1 MFEDGNNTAERYIS
15 ILNNYKKKYK
25 TNKITI
31 FYQIGDFYEIYGL
44 EYPDGSIVGNIYEI
58 SNDLSIQMACKSTT
72 VYGDSSIKVL
82 MSGVQINSLD
92 KYVSIAVNDF
102 SWTVVIYEQVKEANK
117 ITRQLKN
124 IVTPG
129 LNLNTNNS
137 TNILLVIYL
146 DKVNS
151 LVNKNQHTLYCG
163 ISYIDSLTG
172 ESGVLQYPQREQ
184 MNDAIIYDEIIKF
197 ITIKNPQEIKVYT
210 KNLGFTESK
219 IADIL
224 HLQNYNY
231 SLEIDNLN
239 KDYIKKDFQEN
250 IFNKIYTNTT
260 KQHIF
265 NYLEIYNDH
274 HIKVVLTIILE
285 YIIKVNL
292 NLLHRIKKP
301 IKVYNN
307 SNNLI
312 LGNNSL
318 EQLNI
323 VSNIKKTNFF
333 SKTNKSLLEILD
345 KTYSILGKRLFRNRL
360 MNPIT
365 DIEILNNRYNITETF
380 IGFNIEFKKELKSKL
395 KNIIDL
401 KKYNQNIA
409 RNNTKYIDIYHLYES
424 IILSIELNTISK
436 DKGIE
441 SLLVDKTNIDK
452 LNKMIEYIESEFNI
466 FRLKEIKNND
476 VNINIFNKGINK
488 ELDSINETINKNKNI
503 MDILIHELSI
513 LIDKNYKNKKTNII
527 NKGKNS
533 NYDHYI
539 YTTTTR
545 SEILK
550 EKLSRKNIRIYDKE
564 FTKTDFEF
572 KSIGKNKIM
581 IIVECIDNSSNILI
595 ENIELLK
602 NKTRDYF
609 EKILLNI
616 YKLYFDSID
625 NISDFVAEIDL
636 YLNNSNIAIEY
647 NYSKPTIKYNEES
660 YIKIKEIRHP
670 IIERLH
676 LDTEYI
682 PNDLNMGLD
691 SNNGILLFGVNAV
704 GKSSLMKSIGCNVL
718 MAQSGLF
725 VSSSDFIY
733 SPFKYLFT
741 RICSND
747 NLYAGL
753 STFEVEMQEF
763 KIIMKYADKN
773 SIILGDEICS
783 GTETMDA
790 TSIVAAG
797 IQHLSKRKANFLFA
811 THLHYLAKSKYIN
824 ELTNIKCLHMNVIF
838 DKVNNKL
845 IYNRKLLEGSGPSSY
860 GIEVCKGMGMDSD
873 FMELAQSIR
882 NELSNET
889 DIILGKKS
897 KYNNNKRISS
907 CEICGELAVDTH
919 HIKFQCTANET
930 GHIEHFHKDSKFNL
944 VGLCK
949 ECHNNVHSVP
959 PKLRIDGYQMSSN
972 GIELKYEKLKKKED
986 ILIEELFNE
995 NMTIKQIQNNMK
1007 KKGYTIKQNYIKEVL
1022 GL

>member
-210 KNLGFTESK
+210 KNLGLTESK
-219 IADIL
+219 IADTL

-323 VSNIKKTNFF
+323 VSNIKKTNSF

-345 KTYSILGKRLFRNRL
+345 KTDSILGKRLFRNRL

-365 DIEILNNRYNITETF
+365 DIEILNNRYNITEIF
-380 IGFNIEFKKELKSKL
+380 IGFP
-395 KNIIDL
+395 
-401 KKYNQNIA
+401 
-409 RNNTKYIDIYHLYES
+409 ES
-424 IILSIELNTISK
+424 IFSFK
-436 DKGIE
+436 R
-441 SLLVDKTNIDK
+441 
-452 LNKMIEYIESEFNI
+452 F
-466 FRLKEIKNND
+466 
-476 VNINIFNKGINK
+476 
-488 ELDSINETINKNKNI
+488 
-503 MDILIHELSI
+503 
-513 LIDKNYKNKKTNII
+513 
-527 NKGKNS
+527 
-533 NYDHYI
+533 
-539 YTTTTR
+539 
-545 SEILK
+545 
-550 EKLSRKNIRIYDKE
+550 IR
-564 FTKTDFEF
+564 
-572 KSIGKNKIM
+572 
-581 IIVECIDNSSNILI
+581 
-595 ENIELLK
+595 
-602 NKTRDYF
+602 
-609 EKILLNI
+609 LLNI
-616 YKLYFDSID
+616 LSYSFD
-625 NISDFVAEIDL
+625 
-636 YLNNSNIAIEY
+636 
-647 NYSKPTIKYNEES
+647 
-660 YIKIKEIRHP
+660 R
-670 IIERLH
+670 
-676 LDTEYI
+676 
-682 PNDLNMGLD
+682 
-691 SNNGILLFGVNAV
+691 
-704 GKSSLMKSIGCNVL
+704 
-718 MAQSGLF
+718 
-725 VSSSDFIY
+725 
-733 SPFKYLFT
+733 
-741 RICSND
+741 
-747 NLYAGL
+747 
-753 STFEVEMQEF
+753 
-763 KIIMKYADKN
+763 
-773 SIILGDEICS
+773 
-783 GTETMDA
+783 
-790 TSIVAAG
+790 
-797 IQHLSKRKANFLFA
+797 
-811 THLHYLAKSKYIN
+811 
-824 ELTNIKCLHMNVIF
+824 
-838 DKVNNKL
+838 
-845 IYNRKLLEGSGPSSY
+845 
-860 GIEVCKGMGMDSD
+860 
-873 FMELAQSIR
+873 
-882 NELSNET
+882 
-889 DIILGKKS
+889 
-897 KYNNNKRISS
+897 
-907 CEICGELAVDTH
+907 
-919 HIKFQCTANET
+919 
-930 GHIEHFHKDSKFNL
+930 
-944 VGLCK
+944 
-949 ECHNNVHSVP
+949 
-959 PKLRIDGYQMSSN
+959 
-972 GIELKYEKLKKKED
+972 
-986 ILIEELFNE
+986 
-995 NMTIKQIQNNMK
+995 
-1007 KKGYTIKQNYIKEVL
+1007 
-1022 GL
+1022 